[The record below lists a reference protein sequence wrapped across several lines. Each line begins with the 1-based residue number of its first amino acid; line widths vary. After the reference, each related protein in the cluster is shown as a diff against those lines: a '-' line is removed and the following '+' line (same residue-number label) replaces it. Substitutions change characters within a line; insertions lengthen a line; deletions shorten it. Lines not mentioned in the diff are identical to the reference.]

1 MTAIDPK
8 RTLGLSIKMHK
19 LILILISGLVFI
31 TDTALA
37 SSQVIKNRNDKF
49 VEQLETIYIRYRAAT
64 KNGDVA
70 AFKNTNSKRVVKKT
84 DANIQKMGGKEKY
97 SELLQTMLYPN
108 VVDITNMNFIVCE
121 LNGNSARLLYWK
133 EAEPAGKQ
141 RRVGYVAVKY
151 MKENGKWV
159 IDAGLDMSQPLEG
172 DPLDNRYF
180 KEFKSFKAIQIDS
193 K

>member
-1 MTAIDPK
+1 
-8 RTLGLSIKMHK
+8 MHK
-19 LILILISGLVFI
+19 FLLILILGLVFI
-31 TDTALA
+31 TDAALA

-49 VEQLETIYIRYRAAT
+49 VEQLETIHIRYRVAT

-70 AFKNTNSKRVVKKT
+70 AFKGTNSKRVVEKT
-84 DANIQKMGGKEKY
+84 DANIQKMGGNEKY
-97 SELLQTMLYPN
+97 SELLQTKLYPY
-108 VVDITNMNFIVCE
+108 VVNITIMNFIACE

-141 RRVGYVAVKY
+141 KRVGYVAVKY
-151 MKENGKWV
+151 IKENSKWV
-159 IDAGLDMSQPLEG
+159 IDTELDMSAPLEG
-172 DPLDNRYF
+172 NPLDNKYF